1 MSLFSEKLLEI
12 ENLRMRIKV
21 GNRLIRAINGISL
34 NVAEGETLGIVGESG
49 SGKSML
55 CRAILGL
62 FPQDA
67 VLEENSVIK
76 FKGCDLTQLTEK
88 QLNKIRGKEI
98 SLILQNPMTSL
109 NPVIKTGKQISE
121 TLVRHLKIKRKTAWK
136 QAVLLIKSVG
146 IPMPERIADQYP
158 YSLSGGMRQRA
169 AIAIA
174 ISCEPKL
181 LIADEP
187 TTALDVTLQAEI
199 MNLLGELSFRN
210 KMAMILVSHDFGV
223 IANRTNKV
231 AVMYAGKIVEMACM
245 NKLFTKARMPYT
257 RALINSIPKIE
268 DKPFARLDAIKGT
281 PPNLAQLPSGCSF
294 SPRCNKA
301 KKRCFEK
308 EPRLTFDTDDK
319 HLFACW
325 HPI

>member
-1 MSLFSEKLLEI
+1 MSRFSEKLLEI
-12 ENLRMRIKV
+12 ENLRMSIKA
-21 GNRLIRAINGISL
+21 GNSLIRAINGISL
-34 NVAEGETLGIVGESG
+34 NVVEGETLGIVGESG

-76 FKGCDLTQLTEK
+76 FKGCDLTKLTEK
-88 QLNKIRGKEI
+88 QLTKIRGKEI

-121 TLVRHLKIKRKTAWK
+121 TLVRHLKIKRKTAQK
-136 QAVLLIKSVG
+136 NAILLIKSVG

-199 MNLLGELSFRN
+199 MDLLSELRFR
-210 KMAMILVSHDFGV
+210 KEMAMILVSHDFGV
-223 IANRTNKV
+223 IANRTDKV
-231 AVMYAGKIVEMACM
+231 AVMYAGKVVEMACM

-268 DKPFARLDAIKGT
+268 DKPFARLDAIKGA
-281 PPNLAQLPSGCSF
+281 PPNLAQLPTGCSF

-301 KKRCFEK
+301 KKRCFEI
-308 EPRLTFDTDDK
+308 EPRLTFDTDDQ